1 MSSWSVFLIAVGIQ
15 NEEKENVVI
24 IQLNDAFGIL
34 FLNLNMLGRVWE
46 TDADCNGCFE
56 CFKFKKVRQ
65 IAITICIKLPNPTR
79 SLSRIVRRGQEG
91 PKGSKDTFEA

>member
-1 MSSWSVFLIAVGIQ
+1 MSSWSVFLIPVGIQ

-46 TDADCNGCFE
+46 PTADYNGCLARFI
-56 CFKFKKVRQ
+56 FKKS
-65 IAITICIKLPNPTR
+65 APNNHYY
-79 SLSRIVRRGQEG
+79 LQEG
-91 PKGSKDTFEA
+91 